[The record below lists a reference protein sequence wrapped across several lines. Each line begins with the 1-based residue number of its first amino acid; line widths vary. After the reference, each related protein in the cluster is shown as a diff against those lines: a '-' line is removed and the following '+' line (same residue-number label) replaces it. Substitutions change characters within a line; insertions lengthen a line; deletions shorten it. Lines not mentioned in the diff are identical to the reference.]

1 MASNNPAIKDL
12 KQYIQK
18 SWKEE
23 LITEISY
30 NYNKMDS
37 VEDYYQLEFFTKAE
51 TQVNAKYER
60 FQSLK

>member
-30 NYNKMDS
+30 LYKRMDS
-37 VEDYYQLEFFTKAE
+37 VEDYYQLELFPEVE
-51 TQVNAKYER
+51 TQVSAKYER